1 MTSPALLLLAVAL
14 LIAPQGYRRLRR
26 PGNRPGQRN
35 RKLVVALLGAL
46 GLAALCLLPLS
57 VVMAIAV
64 LGGTFGIRWRR
75 RRRYRADSE
84 ELSGMESGLDVVV
97 GELRVGAHPVRAFEV
112 AAAELSGKVGEAF
125 AGTAARARVGVNLD
139 PAVPTAG
146 SVSPQWDRIARSWSL
161 AQRHGLAV
169 ADLLDACRADLQERQ
184 RFTARV
190 NAGLAGPR
198 ATAAVLTGLPVVGIG
213 LGQMIGARPLT
224 VLCSGGVG
232 GALLVVGV
240 LLACIG
246 LLWSDAITGKA
257 LR

>member
-1 MTSPALLLLAVAL
+1 MTQALLLLATAVL
-14 LIAPQGYRRLRR
+14 LVPQRHSRLGGSGSSPRRWNWKPAAAPLAG
-26 PGNRPGQRN
+26 
-35 RKLVVALLGAL
+35 LLL
-46 GLAALCLLPLS
+46 LAVWLLPLS
-57 VVMAIAV
+57 VVIAV
-64 LGGTFGIRWRR
+64 GIAGATLCVRWRR
-75 RRRYRADSE
+75 RRRSMVQRE
-84 ELSGMESGLDVVV
+84 ELIVLESGLDVVV

-112 AAAELSGKVGEAF
+112 TAAELGGATGEAF
-125 AGTAARARVGVNLD
+125 AAIAARARLGVTLD
-139 PAVPTAG
+139 PAVPRSGPSA
-146 SVSPQWDRIARSWSL
+146 SQWSRISRGWML

-169 ADLLDACRADLQERQ
+169 AELLDVCRTDLQERQ

-213 LGQMIGARPLT
+213 LGQMIGAKPLS
-224 VLCSGGVG
+224 VLCAGGMG

-240 LLACIG
+240 MLACAG